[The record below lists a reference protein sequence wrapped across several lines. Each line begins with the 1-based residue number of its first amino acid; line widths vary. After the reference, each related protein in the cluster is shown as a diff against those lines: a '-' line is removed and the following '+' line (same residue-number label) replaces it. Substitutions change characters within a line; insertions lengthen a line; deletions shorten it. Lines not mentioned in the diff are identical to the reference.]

1 MAELC
6 FNCMN
11 RSAFLLGEEDPDLPG
26 QILAAAEAGFR
37 LLGPDGYSIRRFV
50 EKGGSLEDLA
60 RQIEAAGMRCFE
72 LPALMV
78 SADLAE
84 ARKEAAE
91 LLEMARVLRPDFLQ
105 INVTAQVDEAVLAEL
120 SRVAADFADCGT
132 RLAVEYLPWL
142 PEIRNLQSTRKLMD
156 QLGLDGAGIIVDS
169 WHFFFSDDSW
179 EDLAALPVEEIAY
192 VQFDDHPALE
202 SDDLVAETV
211 GRRVMPGEGSFE
223 LDRFCEMIRAKG
235 FDGVVSCEIL
245 SNETRHMDLGEFARR
260 VHSSCRAYWA

>member
-11 RSAFLLGEEDPDLPG
+11 RSAFLLGDEDPDLPG
-26 QILAAAEAGFR
+26 QIRAASEAGFE
-37 LLGPDGYSIRRFV
+37 LIGPDGYSIRRYV
-50 EKGGSLEDLA
+50 EQGGDLEDLA

-78 SADLAE
+78 SADAV
-84 ARKEAAE
+84 ATRKEAAQ
-91 LLEMARVLRPDFLQ
+91 LLEMARVLRPDYLQ
-105 INVTAQVDEAVLAEL
+105 LNVNEEVDASVVAEL
-120 SRVAADFADCGT
+120 RRIGEEFAACGT

-142 PEIRNLQSTRKLMD
+142 PEIRNLASTRRLMD
-156 QLGLDGAGIIVDS
+156 RLAIEGAGIIVDT
-169 WHFFFSDDSW
+169 WHFFFSDDTW
-179 EDLAALPVEEIAY
+179 EELEALPLEEIVY

-211 GRRVMPGEGSFE
+211 GRRVMPGEGEFE
-223 LDRFCEMIRAKG
+223 LERFCDVIRSKG

-245 SNETRHMDLGEFARR
+245 SNETRHMDLWEFARR
-260 VHSSCRAYWA
+260 VYASSRAFWP